1 MKIGEESRFHQKIE
15 LEKLMEVGLKIYG
28 LLEKFLEELMEKIDW
43 EETLYL
49 TVLFTEE
56 LLEKMQL
63 NT

>member
-1 MKIGEESRFHQKIE
+1 LKIGEESRFHQKIE